1 MRTIAEILVVDDS
14 NDDAALTL
22 NSLRSIIPTATVLR
36 LIDGEQA
43 LHYICSTGGYSRRP
57 PGLPR
62 LVLLDLHLP
71 GMDGIAVLQALR
83 ARPGFQELPVVL
95 WTSCSNPLLVEQAV
109 QAGASAYH
117 VKPTSLDGYRAEIG
131 TIVQRWLPSP
141 ATSDASTSG
150 ASTAA

>member
-22 NSLRSIIPTATVLR
+22 DALHSIVPNTPMLR

-43 LHYICSTGGYSRRP
+43 LHYICGTHAYVRRP

-71 GMDGIAVLQALR
+71 GMDGIAVLQSLR
-83 ARPGFQELPVVL
+83 ERPQTQELPVVL
-95 WTSCSNPLLVEQAV
+95 WTSCSNPLMMEQAV

-117 VKPTSLDGYRAEIG
+117 VKPASLDSYRAEIG
-131 TIVQRWLPSP
+131 TILQRWLPSR
-141 ATSDASTSG
+141 AASG